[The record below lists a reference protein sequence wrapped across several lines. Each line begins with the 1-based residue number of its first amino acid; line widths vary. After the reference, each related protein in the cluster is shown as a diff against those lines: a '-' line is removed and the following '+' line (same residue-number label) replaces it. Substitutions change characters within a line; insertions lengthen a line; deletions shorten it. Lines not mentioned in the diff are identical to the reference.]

1 MCDVMII
8 DKKKFIEM
16 IYENLFDDS
25 MNSSVAL
32 FDSIGNLS
40 SSYKIIETNS
50 SLERFNK
57 PYESKI
63 ACTQLRRLFLCI
75 QFLLTLN
82 DYIEFYLKNR
92 TIYHSNN

>member
-1 MCDVMII
+1 
-8 DKKKFIEM
+8 M

-25 MNSSVAL
+25 MNSSAALMIAL

-57 PYESKI
+57 PYERKI